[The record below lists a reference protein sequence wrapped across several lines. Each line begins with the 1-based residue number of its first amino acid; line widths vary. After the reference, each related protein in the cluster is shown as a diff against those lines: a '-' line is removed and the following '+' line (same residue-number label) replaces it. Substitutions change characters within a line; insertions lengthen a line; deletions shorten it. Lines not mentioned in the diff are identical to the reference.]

1 MVEKLNRHSL
11 VFMADLLNCMLDDVN
26 VTILVADD
34 PELMSMLDFVYNRL
48 TLAYQRLSN
57 YNVRKGYIYEK

>member
-1 MVEKLNRHSL
+1 
-11 VFMADLLNCMLDDVN
+11 MADLLNCMLDDVN

-34 PELMSMLDFVYNRL
+34 PELVAMLDYVYNRI

-57 YNVRKGYIYEK
+57 FNVRKGYLNER